1 MYGLQQA
8 ELLGFIQIW
17 KPDLSGWCDRWGQQ
31 QYNKS
36 QLAFLY
42 RPRDSGLTQR
52 DLNQGPKL
60 QIKSNGKRK
69 PVKLNT
75 KTRLIWILRHETR
88 SKETRQR
95 IMTDRG
101 RNWYFQV
108 NYRGSHSKIISF
120 YLYKSLA
127 MAGMV
132 YFSDENRALGV
143 YNQ

>member
-1 MYGLQQA
+1 M
-8 ELLGFIQIW
+8 
-17 KPDLSGWCDRWGQQ
+17 
-31 QYNKS
+31 
-36 QLAFLY
+36 Y

-88 SKETRQR
+88 SKETKQR
-95 IMTDRG
+95 IMTDRR

-132 YFSDENRALGV
+132 YFPDENRALGV